1 MVENIA
7 AILLFSIPEGIVVTY
22 LASSLQAR
30 KIKMAQIVLIGILFG
45 LAVYGIRA
53 ITGNYILNICCST
66 ILLIVLLKYLGS
78 IPNFDSLIAGITSI
92 SLYLAVEFLNVSFL
106 QTITGVEPTRL
117 QADFSLRLLWFLS
130 QVFIVVV
137 LSLIIRCFLVRKLE
151 RKKTDHDCG

>member
-45 LAVYGIRA
+45 
-53 ITGNYILNICCST
+53 
-66 ILLIVLLKYLGS
+66 
-78 IPNFDSLIAGITSI
+78 
-92 SLYLAVEFLNVSFL
+92 LAVEFLNVSFL